1 MPSENNEIVKPNQN
15 LKRYIKSG
23 AIAGVVS
30 TLIFTIVHHIFIA
43 NIWFSFPFMALAGA
57 VSGVCIAWTY
67 GLIFQNKAL
76 STWLKLNL
84 FFIIMFVVLGILSV
98 LLFEPVTTISALRE
112 ANERPSELI
121 NQSMP
126 LTVAFIFASTII
138 LGLLYGN
145 NLKHYLVILL
155 TNAILILLLGLNV
168 SILGLVFIPMDSIY
182 LILEVFGLIAV
193 IFVFYSCTFWLL
205 ERKNFVKGI

>member
-1 MPSENNEIVKPNQN
+1 MDSKNNKIVKPNQN
-15 LKRYIKSG
+15 LKGYIKSG
-23 AIAGVVS
+23 AVAGVVS

-57 VSGVCIAWTY
+57 ASGVCIAWTY
-67 GLIFQNKAL
+67 GLIFHSKSLLA
-76 STWLKLNL
+76 WLKLNL

-112 ANERPSELI
+112 ANERPTELI

-126 LTVAFIFASTII
+126 LTIAFIFASTII

-155 TNAILILLLGLNV
+155 TNAILILLVGLNV
-168 SILGLVFIPMDSIY
+168 SILGLVFIPTDSFY
-182 LILEVFGLIAV
+182 LLLELFGLIAV
-193 IFVFYSCTFWLL
+193 IFVFYSFTFWLF
-205 ERKNFVKGI
+205 ERKNFTADI